1 MGMLA
6 VQRCVVRVV
15 ALAAVVVLPLG
26 CGSGYHG
33 ECSLIGG
40 HDAVEVDFDHVRIP
54 ASAELRLRACVLGR
68 CSTQPFHGLDPASVA
83 RDGLFVLVPHLPVD
97 ADVKISIRLFADSRL
112 LFDGSTV
119 AHTRK
124 VQPNGP
130 NCEPTVWHAYVVA
143 HGRTKLTAE

>member
-6 VQRCVVRVV
+6 VRRRMVRLVAPVTVVIF
-15 ALAAVVVLPLG
+15 PIG

-40 HDAVEVDFDHVRIP
+40 QDTVEVDFDHVRIP
-54 ASAELRLRACVLGR
+54 ASAEVRLTACALGR
-68 CSTQPFHGLDPASVA
+68 CSTQPFHGPDPDSVA
-83 RDGLFVLVPHLPVD
+83 RDGLFVLMPHLPVD
-97 ADVKISIRLFADSRL
+97 ADVEISVRLRADSRL

-143 HGRTKLTAE
+143 HDRTRLTAN